1 MATRR
6 DEGRPRHPTV
16 ARGRYAAW
24 LAIAVLLGGAP
35 RVVAAQVERAVHWT
49 ARVQTSAL
57 VGDTARV
64 ALHGEIV
71 EFFHL
76 YSTTQGPG
84 GPVRT
89 TVDVVPTGP
98 WRIRGAL
105 RAPAPD
111 TIPDGNFGIMS
122 EVYDDSVSI
131 GVTLERTTGSRVEPA
146 LAVRYQ
152 ACTARYCLPPRTDTV
167 RLALAWA
174 RSAAMAA
181 PPPEKPT
188 IATLPA
194 RDPAI
199 SEGFARVEQQA
210 SVATFGTGGGPGAFL
225 LLAASMGALAL
236 LTPCVFPMVP
246 ITVTSFMG
254 SAGHSGRGVAHA
266 ALYAL
271 GIIASFAGLGTVT
284 AALFG
289 ASGLA
294 RFSSHPAVNLA
305 VAGLFIVFA
314 LSLIGVISLRLPSSL
329 MTRLASVPSRGA
341 LGAFAMGAVFTVTA
355 FTCTA
360 PFVGTLLVMSSQGNW
375 RWPLAGML
383 AFATVFA
390 APFFLLALV
399 PGLIGRQPRAGA
411 WMPALEMTIGAIE
424 LGAAVKFVSNAD
436 LVLGW
441 GVFTRPIV
449 IAIWIAILVV
459 LAALLVRR
467 LPRHRAIAVACI
479 VALIS
484 VLMPGLSGKR
494 LGELDAFLPPLASRG
509 ATGELSWMLNDY
521 RGALAI
527 AAREQRPILID
538 FTGYTCTNC
547 RWMEANMFP
556 RADVKRTLDRF
567 VRVRLYTDGV
577 GQPFEAQQSLEQRM
591 FGTVAL
597 PLYAALDPSG
607 RPRARFLGMTRD
619 PAEFIAFLDSA
630 SGPRSRA
637 AGTSDR

>member
-1 MATRR
+1 LATRG
-6 DEGRPRHPTV
+6 DEGRPGHPTV
-16 ARGRYAAW
+16 ARGRFVAR
-24 LAIAVLLGGAP
+24 LAIAVLLVGAP
-35 RVVAAQVERAVHWT
+35 RVVTAQIERAVQWT
-49 ARVQTSAL
+49 ARVPKPA
-57 VGDTARV
+57 VVADTVRV
-64 ALHGEIV
+64 TLHGAIV

-76 YSTTQGPG
+76 YSATQGPG

-89 TVDVVPTGP
+89 TIDAVPSSE
-98 WRIRGAL
+98 WRIRGPL
-105 RAPAPD
+105 RAPPPD

-131 GVTLERTTGSRVEPA
+131 GVTLERGAETRAEPA

-152 ACTARYCLPPRTDTV
+152 ACTSRYCLPPRTDTV
-167 RLALAWA
+167 RIVLA
-174 RSAAMAA
+174 SAKRTA
-181 PPPEKPT
+181 PTAPVVATPT
-188 IATLPA
+188 IAAVASHDTSIA
-194 RDPAI
+194 
-199 SEGFARVEQQA
+199 EGFARVEQQA
-210 SVATFGTGGGPGAFL
+210 SVATFGSGGGPGGGPGAFL

-254 SAGHSGRGVAHA
+254 SGRYAGRGVAHA

-294 RFSSHPAVNLA
+294 RFSAHPAVNLA
-305 VAGLFIVFA
+305 IAALFIVFA
-314 LSLIGVISLRLPSSL
+314 LSLIGVITLRLPSSL

-341 LGAFAMGAVFTVTA
+341 LGAFAMGSVFTLTA

-360 PFVGTLLVMSSQGNW
+360 PFIGTLLVMSSQGNW

-390 APFFLLALV
+390 APFFVLALV
-399 PGLIGRQPRAGA
+399 PGLVRRTPRAGA

-424 LGAAVKFVSNAD
+424 LGAAVKFISNAD

-441 GVFTRPIV
+441 GIFTRSTV

-459 LAALLVRR
+459 LAASMVRR
-467 LPRHRAIAVACI
+467 LPRHRVIAVAGI
-479 VALIS
+479 AAVIS
-484 VLMPGLSGKR
+484 VLVPGLFGKR
-494 LGELDAFLPPLASRG
+494 LGELDAFLPPLGTQRG
-509 ATGELSWMLNDY
+509 SGELSWMLNDY
-521 RGALAI
+521 RAALAT
-527 AAREQRPILID
+527 AARERRPILID

-556 RADVKRTLDRF
+556 RADVKQSLDRF

-577 GQPFEAQQSLEQRM
+577 GQPFEAQQLLEQRM

-619 PAEFIAFLDSA
+619 PAEFIQFLNEAD
-630 SGPRSRA
+630 GSR
-637 AGTSDR
+637 